1 MAFGAGTCWEVNS
14 GGSDVNNAGGFDTGA
29 TFATDLAAT
38 LATSAAPV
46 VTSASYN
53 FITRDNAKYLYVGGG
68 TNWTRGMYPITS
80 TSGNAATL
88 NAAIGS
94 VVLYNAVG
102 QPTGLNTVAGCATV
116 ASPTGG
122 TWGIDYSRGTTP
134 VFSYTDMV
142 IGATTTQFT
151 SVANPAGPHLI
162 GNFIAVTSGTGF
174 TVQWVEVT
182 AFTLSGLL
190 ATCDKSL
197 GTTLSTGGNGGLGG
211 ALASPGKAGALHIGS
226 NFIALCAAGSIYGMS
241 ASNNVAG
248 GKLSLAAP
256 STLFGYT
263 SNRFP
268 LNTDAKPQVKP
279 TANSYTLVY
288 FGSQAMCRNIAFIN
302 PDAHTANVCTQT
314 DNGNSITESCTAD
327 SFATAFSVTFGAAQF
342 HNLYISNI
350 QTSGVGISA
359 ATASGTITGVEIRGG
374 STSANGINLAGSW
387 SLSDFI
393 VSGVNGIGVNVSG
406 LSVSIKRGI
415 VYGCGSDGV
424 NTAGNSNATIANVH
438 CEGNTGIGF
447 NAASAYTLNRLINCS
462 AYNNTGGNVVAGL
475 LAAPMTVQG
484 FITLTSTAF
493 TSTAG
498 HDFSLNN
505 TAGGGAVLRAA
516 GFPGLYPGGTT
527 TSYSDIG
534 AAQHQATSAVAYR
547 PSQRTYGH

>member
-1 MAFGAGTCWEVNS
+1 MAFGGATIWEVNS
-14 GGSDVNNAGGFDTGA
+14 GGSDTANGGGFDTLA

-53 FITRDNAKYLYVGGG
+53 FITRDNAQYLFIGGG
-68 TNWTRGMYPITS
+68 TNWTKGMYPITS

-88 NAAIGS
+88 NAAIGA
-94 VVLYNAVG
+94 VVLYNAAG
-102 QPTGLNTVAGCATV
+102 QPTGLNTVAGCATT
-116 ASPTGG
+116 ASPTSG
-122 TWGIDYSRGTTP
+122 TWGIDYSRGTAP
-134 VFSYTDMV
+134 IFSYTDMV

-197 GTTLSTGGNGGLGG
+197 GTTLSTGGHGGLGG
-211 ALASPGKAGALHIGS
+211 ALASPGKAGALHVAT
-226 NFIALCAAGSIYGMS
+226 NLIALCAAGSIYGMS
-241 ASNNVAG
+241 ATNNVAS
-248 GKLSLAAP
+248 GKLTLSPIAI
-256 STLFGYT
+256 LFGYT
-263 SNRFP
+263 SNRFIM
-268 LNTDAKPQVKP
+268 NTDVKPQVKP

-288 FGSQAMCRNIAFIN
+288 FGSQAMCRNIAFVN

-327 SFATAFSVTFGAAQF
+327 SFATAFSVTFGAAQM

-359 ATASGTITGVEIRGG
+359 ATAAGSISGVEIRGG
-374 STSANGINLAGSW
+374 AAASANGINLAGTW
-387 SLSDFI
+387 NLSDFI
-393 VSGVNGIGVNVSG
+393 VSGVNGIGVNISG
-406 LSVSIKRGI
+406 SNTSVKRGI

-424 NTAGNSNATIANVH
+424 NLAGNNNLTISNVH
-438 CEGNTGIGF
+438 CEGNTGLGF
-447 NAASAYTLNRLINCS
+447 NAAGAYTLNRLINCS

-475 LAAPMTVQG
+475 LAATMAVQG
-484 FITLTSTAF
+484 FLTLAASAF
-493 TSTAG
+493 TSTSG

-505 TAGGGAVLRAA
+505 TAGGGAVLRGA

-527 TSYSDIG
+527 TSYSDVG
-534 AAQHQATSAVAYR
+534 AAQHTAIAGATSFAY
-547 PSQRTYGH
+547 